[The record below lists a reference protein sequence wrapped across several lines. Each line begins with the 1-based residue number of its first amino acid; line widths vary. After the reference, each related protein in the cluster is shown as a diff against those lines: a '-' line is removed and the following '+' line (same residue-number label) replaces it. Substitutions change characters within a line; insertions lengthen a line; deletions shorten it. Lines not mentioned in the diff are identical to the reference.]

1 MQKRRLYGYRRQST
15 QKVNRPTNRPHR
27 AYAIPK
33 IPDRVSSCCFSRLGF
48 SRLGASDSILR
59 STKYSARTLRRT
71 AKLTPQVG
79 PDRRAKRPSVG
90 IRKIL
95 EKSLRK
101 RERSWAIVPRNP
113 YFLHN
118 LPLVL
123 TSRAP
128 RTITPVSAI
137 TAPQGWTC
145 KDGPARMDQ
154 QGNVA
159 RTSRS

>member
-1 MQKRRLYGYRRQST
+1 
-15 QKVNRPTNRPHR
+15 
-27 AYAIPK
+27 
-33 IPDRVSSCCFSRLGF
+33 LGF

-59 STKYSARTLRRT
+59 STKHYARMLRRT
-71 AKLTPQVG
+71 AKLTPQDGSDGRVSS
-79 PDRRAKRPSVG
+79 PLVR

-123 TSRAP
+123 TYRAP

-137 TAPQGWTC
+137 TAPQGWTST
-145 KDGPARMDQ
+145 DGPARMDLH
-154 QGNVA
+154 GW
-159 RTSRS
+159 TSTET

>member
-1 MQKRRLYGYRRQST
+1 MKEGGPQNTLSE
-15 QKVNRPTNRPHR
+15 NRPTNRPHR
-27 AYAIPK
+27 AYAIPR

-59 STKYSARTLRRT
+59 STNYSARMLRWT
-71 AKLTPQVG
+71 AKLTPQDG
-79 PDRRAKRPSVG
+79 SDGRTRRPPVR

-145 KDGPARMDQ
+145 KDGPARMDL

>member
-1 MQKRRLYGYRRQST
+1 MQRGGPQST
-15 QKVNRPTNRPHR
+15 LWANRPTNRPHR

-33 IPDRVSSCCFSRLGF
+33 IPDRVSSCCISRLGF

-59 STKYSARTLRRT
+59 STKHSARMLRRT
-71 AKLTPQVG
+71 AKLTPTDG
-79 PDRRAKRPSVG
+79 SDGRARSPSVR

-101 RERSWAIVPRNP
+101 RERSWAIVPRISH
-113 YFLHN
+113 FLHN

-123 TSRAP
+123 TYRAP

-137 TAPQGWTC
+137 TAPQRWTS
-145 KDGPARMDQ
+145 KDGPARK
-154 QGNVA
+154 
-159 RTSRS
+159 RS

>member
-1 MQKRRLYGYRRQST
+1 MQRGGPQST
-15 QKVNRPTNRPHR
+15 QWANRPTNRPHR
-27 AYAIPK
+27 AYAIPR
-33 IPDRVSSCCFSRLGF
+33 IPDRASSCCFSRLGF

-59 STKYSARTLRRT
+59 STKHSASMLRRT
-71 AKLTPQVG
+71 DKLTPQDGSDGRVSS
-79 PDRRAKRPSVG
+79 PLVR

-123 TSRAP
+123 TYRAP

-137 TAPQGWTC
+137 TAPQGWTST
-145 KDGPARMDQ
+145 DGPARMDQ
-154 QGNVA
+154 YGNIA
-159 RTSRS
+159 KTSRS